1 MKSKAVVFSSPGSIE
16 LREVGLRPL
25 SNEDVLIQTKW
36 SSISAGTEKMLLD
49 GHLPS
54 MHMTSYP
61 VIPGYETVGKIVECG
76 QDVSKSY
83 MDKYVYVSG
92 SLGYTDVNAA
102 FGGSS
107 QFIVSPLHKVTLLDE
122 LPEPIV
128 GIALPLGATAIHA
141 VELADV
147 KDKKVIVIGQ
157 GAVGLL
163 VCEFARAFGAQSVV
177 ATDLYESRLS
187 KSAADIKI
195 DVSKTGLSDVLPT
208 MDYDVIIDCSGSMK
222 AIEDTLRY
230 LKMHGS
236 VVFGGY
242 YERVN
247 LKYEQIFMKELKLI
261 CAKQWAMGDLDRVR
275 DFMAK
280 ELINFKTIFTHS
292 ESAWH
297 NIANHYD
304 TAFQDPSCLKMVL
317 SWDK

>member
-83 MDKYVYVSG
+83 LDKYVYVSG

-141 VELADV
+141 VELADI

-163 VCEFARAFGAQSVV
+163 VCEFARAFGAQCVV
-177 ATDLYESRLS
+177 ATDLNESRLS
-187 KSAADIKI
+187 KSVADIKI

-242 YERVN
+242 YERVD

-280 ELINFKTIFTHS
+280 ELINFKAIFTHS
-292 ESAWH
+292 ASAW
-297 NIANHYD
+297 NDIASHYD
-304 TAFQDPSCLKMVL
+304 TAFNDPSCLKMVL
-317 SWDK
+317 SWDN